1 MFEQYKVSTA
11 ADGKVCSKC
20 ADISNQVFYIKDRT
34 PGVNFPPMHPWCRC
48 TFEIYVEDWDKW
60 QDDYVKRHSKNPD
73 KILQSFRQN
82 ANMINNGSKPFNHP
96 DCGMLSP
103 ADLKIFCDEQSMNV
117 LEALANNAHNT
128 SIIIKT
134 ADSDVDGYREFVVK
148 ETNKYKNSLDEKYID
163 SHVDELFKFAEKLLN
178 AGNRYGFK
186 IIKK

>member
-1 MFEQYKVSTA
+1 
-11 ADGKVCSKC
+11 
-20 ADISNQVFYIKDRT
+20 
-34 PGVNFPPMHPWCRC
+34 
-48 TFEIYVEDWDKW
+48 
-60 QDDYVKRHSKNPD
+60 
-73 KILQSFRQN
+73 
-82 ANMINNGSKPFNHP
+82 MINDGSKPFNHP